1 MFDRNAHT
9 FTQRVGNE
17 IERLTGERET
27 PPSTPHP
34 ALAAASVEAQTSPQT
49 QEERF
54 KLFLSRGKFN
64 DLDENITKPNF
75 RFNIMGVDCVP
86 SGEITAIAGKAG
98 AGKST
103 TLAILVGILIGRTNF
118 AGIRCVT
125 PCKKILW
132 IDTEKGEY
140 TCQQKMS
147 VFRRVA
153 NIDQSQRLEDVGVD
167 FYLMRQ
173 ETTED
178 RLFFVGALAGLDT
191 YDAIVVD
198 GIFDLT
204 RDPDKEYSPV
214 TDLLRRLA
222 DKRASVFAM
231 LHTNKNDDN
240 MRYALGTELQRL
252 VTTRFD
258 VEFKGG
264 QHIIKHVKSNDSA
277 LAPEVVFVFDEQG
290 GVVAATQTPEARAE
304 MIEEEKATELRSLMI
319 AVFGEASAMRS
330 TDIINRIIQI
340 RKCKERTAKMRL
352 SEAKSKGILKFA
364 PNGRDYVLSRS

>member
-1 MFDRNAHT
+1 MSIDEAMNTSNAA
-9 FTQRVGNE
+9 
-17 IERLTGERET
+17 
-27 PPSTPHP
+27 PSTEATQAATP
-34 ALAAASVEAQTSPQT
+34 ATV
-49 QEERF
+49 EERF
-54 KLFLSRGKFN
+54 KAFVGRGKFN
-64 DLDENITKPNF
+64 DLDPTITKPNF

-86 SGEITAIAGKAG
+86 SGELTAIAGKLG

-103 TLAILVGILIGRTNF
+103 ALAILVGILIGRTSC

-125 PCKKILW
+125 PCSKVLW

-140 TCQQKMS
+140 TCQQKMQ

-153 NIDQSQRLEDVGVD
+153 NIDQFQRLEDVGVD

-178 RLFFVGALAGLDT
+178 RLYFVDALSQLDA

-204 RDPDKEYSPV
+204 KDPDKEYSPV
-214 TDLLRRLA
+214 TDLLRRMA
-222 DKRASVFAM
+222 DRKASVFAM

-264 QHIIKHVKSNDSA
+264 QHIIKHTKSNDSA
-277 LAPEVVFVFDEQG
+277 LAPEVAFVFDEWG
-290 GVVAATQTPEARAE
+290 GVIPASESPEVKAK
-304 MIEEEKATELRSLMI
+304 EEASVDELRQLMKK
-319 AVFGEASAMRS
+319 VFGVATTLRN
-330 TDIINRIIQI
+330 TDIKNLLVSQSMSMSTANRRI
-340 RKCKERTAKMRL
+340 
-352 SEAKSKGILKFA
+352 SEAKAKGVLILK
-364 PNGRDYVLSRS
+364 GRDYSIGDI